1 MYDLALVIIVD
12 GYFDKDDKSTE
23 LSFKWTCQHVNLMAR
38 PGNRTTPLVLVYSV
52 HTAANISDDASKRV
66 ISVL

>member
-52 HTAANISDDASKRV
+52 HTAANTSDDASKQV
-66 ISVL
+66 IIVL